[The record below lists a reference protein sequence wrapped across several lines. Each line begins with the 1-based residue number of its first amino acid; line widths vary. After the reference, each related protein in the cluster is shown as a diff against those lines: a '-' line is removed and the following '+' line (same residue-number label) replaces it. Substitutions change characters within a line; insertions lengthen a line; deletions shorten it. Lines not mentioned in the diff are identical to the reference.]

1 MKGRAGRKPTERKPA
16 VKADLAESLL
26 SDPDFSAGSPALS
39 SDTSAGP
46 ASRLTAASRSA
57 ILAPVMAIERYE
69 SHSPDIHPSAFVAA
83 SADLIGRVTLGEES
97 SVWHH
102 ATLRGDINRIV
113 IGPRSNVQD
122 NAVIHLADD
131 LGCHVGELVTV
142 GHSAILHACT
152 VKDEVLVGMGA
163 IVLDGAVIGERSII
177 GAGALVTGG
186 TVIPP
191 GSLVLGSPAKVVR
204 TLSPDEQAKVR
215 SWADKYVIQSRK
227 YLAR

>member
-1 MKGRAGRKPTERKPA
+1 
-16 VKADLAESLL
+16 
-26 SDPDFSAGSPALS
+26 
-39 SDTSAGP
+39 
-46 ASRLTAASRSA
+46 
-57 ILAPVMAIERYE
+57 MAIANFLHHE
-69 SHSPDIHPSAFVAA
+69 PQIHPTSFIAP
-83 SADLIGRVTLGEES
+83 SADVIGRVTLHELTS
-97 SVWHH
+97 IWYH
-102 ATLRGDINRIV
+102 ATLRGDINEIV

-122 NAVIHLADD
+122 NVVIHLADD
-131 LGCHVGELVTV
+131 FGCHVGELVTV

-204 TLSPDEQAKVR
+204 TLDAAEQADVKK
-215 SWADKYVIQSRK
+215 WALKYVDGSRK
-227 YLAR
+227 YLDPGT